1 MMRAELTSLFG
12 LNIYT
17 NTGVYVGK
25 LQDLVIDIEEQKI
38 TGLAVSD
45 VNRELFD
52 LSSRGV
58 IIPYRWV
65 ITAAD
70 IIIVRDVIQRY
81 KKRKEDY

>member
-1 MMRAELTSLFG
+1 MMRTELTSLFG

-25 LQDLVIDIEEQKI
+25 LQDLVIDKDEQKI

-52 LSSRGV
+52 VPSRGV

-70 IIIVRDVIQRY
+70 IVIIRDIVQRY
-81 KKRKEDY
+81 KKRKEE

>member
-1 MMRAELTSLFG
+1 MRAELTSLFG
-12 LNIYT
+12 LNVYT
-17 NTGVYVGK
+17 NAGVYVGK
-25 LQDLVIDIEEQKI
+25 LQDLVIDVEEQKV

-45 VNRELFD
+45 INRELFD
-52 LSSRGV
+52 ISSRGI

-81 KKRKEDY
+81 KKRKED

>member
-1 MMRAELTSLFG
+1 MRAELTSLFG

-17 NTGVYVGK
+17 NNGVYVGK
-25 LQDLVIDIEEQKI
+25 LQDLVIDVEEQKV

-45 VNRELFD
+45 INRELFD
-52 LSSRGV
+52 IRSRGI

-81 KKRKEDY
+81 KKRKED

>member
-1 MMRAELTSLFG
+1 MRTELTSLFG

-25 LQDLVIDIEEQKI
+25 LQDLVIDKDEQKI

-45 VNRELFD
+45 FNRELFD
-52 LSSRGV
+52 VPSRGV

-65 ITAAD
+65 ITTAD
-70 IIIVRDVIQRY
+70 IVIIRDIVQRY
-81 KKRKEDY
+81 KKRKEE

>member
-1 MMRAELTSLFG
+1 MRAELTSLFG

-17 NTGVYVGK
+17 NNGVYVGK
-25 LQDLVIDIEEQKI
+25 LQDLVIDVEEQKI

-45 VNRELFD
+45 INRELFD
-52 LSSRGV
+52 LSSKGV

-70 IIIVRDVIQRY
+70 IIIIRDVIQRY
-81 KKRKEDY
+81 KKQKEE

>member
-1 MMRAELTSLFG
+1 MRAELTSLFG

-52 LSSRGV
+52 LPAEV
-58 IIPYRWV
+58 
-65 ITAAD
+65 
-70 IIIVRDVIQRY
+70 
-81 KKRKEDY
+81 

>member
-1 MMRAELTSLFG
+1 MRAELTSLFG

-17 NTGVYVGK
+17 NNGVYVGK
-25 LQDLVIDIEEQKI
+25 LQDLVIDVEEQKV

-45 VNRELFD
+45 INRELFD
-52 LSSRGV
+52 LSSRGM

-70 IIIVRDVIQRY
+70 IIIIRDVIQSY
-81 KKRKEDY
+81 KKRKED

>member
-1 MMRAELTSLFG
+1 MRAELTSLFG

-17 NTGVYVGK
+17 NNGVYVGK
-25 LQDLVIDIEEQKI
+25 LQDLVIDVGEQKV

-52 LSSRGV
+52 LSSRGI

-81 KKRKEDY
+81 KKRKED

>member
-1 MMRAELTSLFG
+1 MRTDLTSLFG

-45 VNRELFD
+45 TNRELFD
-52 LSSRGV
+52 PTSRGV

-81 KKRKEDY
+81 KKRKED

>member
-1 MMRAELTSLFG
+1 MRAELTSLFG

-17 NTGVYVGK
+17 NNGVYVGK
-25 LQDLVIDIEEQKI
+25 LQDLVIDVEEQKV

-45 VNRELFD
+45 INREIFD
-52 LSSRGV
+52 ISSRGI

-70 IIIVRDVIQRY
+70 IIIIRDVIQRY
-81 KKRKEDY
+81 KKRKED

>member
-1 MMRAELTSLFG
+1 MRAELTLLFG

-17 NTGVYVGK
+17 NNGVYVGK
-25 LQDLVIDIEEQKI
+25 LQDLVMDVEEQKV

-52 LSSRGV
+52 LSSRGI

-70 IIIVRDVIQRY
+70 IIIIRDVIQRY
-81 KKRKEDY
+81 KKRKED

>member
-1 MMRAELTSLFG
+1 MRAELTSLFG
-12 LNIYT
+12 LNVYT

-25 LQDLVIDIEEQKI
+25 LQDFVIDIEEQKV
-38 TGLAVSD
+38 TGLAISD
-45 VNRELFD
+45 INRELFD
-52 LSSRGV
+52 LTSRGV

-81 KKRKEDY
+81 KKRKED

>member
-1 MMRAELTSLFG
+1 MRAELTSLFG

>member
-1 MMRAELTSLFG
+1 MRAELTSLFG
-12 LNIYT
+12 LNVYT
-17 NTGVYVGK
+17 NAGVYVGK

-38 TGLAVSD
+38 TGLAISD
-45 VNRELFD
+45 INRELFD
-52 LSSRGV
+52 LTSRGV

-81 KKRKEDY
+81 KKRKED

>member
-1 MMRAELTSLFG
+1 MRAELTSLFG

-25 LQDLVIDIEEQKI
+25 LQDLVIDVEEQKV

-45 VNRELFD
+45 INRELFD
-52 LSSRGV
+52 LSSRGM

-70 IIIVRDVIQRY
+70 IIMIRDVIQRY
-81 KKRKEDY
+81 KKRKED

>member
-1 MMRAELTSLFG
+1 MRAELTLLFG

-17 NTGVYVGK
+17 NNGVYVGK
-25 LQDLVIDIEEQKI
+25 LQDLVIDVEEQKV

-52 LSSRGV
+52 LSSRGI

-70 IIIVRDVIQRY
+70 IIIIRDVIQRY
-81 KKRKEDY
+81 KKRKED

>member
-1 MMRAELTSLFG
+1 MRAELTSLFG
-12 LNIYT
+12 LNVYT

-25 LQDLVIDIEEQKI
+25 VQDLVIDIEDQKI

-45 VNRELFD
+45 INRELFD
-52 LSSRGV
+52 ITSRGI

-70 IIIVRDVIQRY
+70 VILVRDVIQRY
-81 KKRKEDY
+81 KKKKED

>member
-1 MMRAELTSLFG
+1 MRAELTSLFG

-17 NTGVYVGK
+17 NNGVYVGK
-25 LQDLVIDIEEQKI
+25 LQDLVIDVEEQKV

-45 VNRELFD
+45 INRELFD
-52 LSSRGV
+52 ISSRGI

-70 IIIVRDVIQRY
+70 IIVIRDVIQRY
-81 KKRKEDY
+81 KKRKED

>member
-1 MMRAELTSLFG
+1 MRAELTLLFG

-17 NTGVYVGK
+17 NNGVYVGK
-25 LQDLVIDIEEQKI
+25 LQDLVIDIEEQKV

-45 VNRELFD
+45 INRELFD
-52 LSSRGV
+52 QTSRGI

-70 IIIVRDVIQRY
+70 IIIIRDVIQRY
-81 KKRKEDY
+81 KKRKED

>member
-1 MMRAELTSLFG
+1 MRAELTSLFG

-17 NTGVYVGK
+17 NNGVYVGK
-25 LQDLVIDIEEQKI
+25 LQDLVIDVEEQKV

-45 VNRELFD
+45 INRELFD

-70 IIIVRDVIQRY
+70 IIIIRDVIQRY
-81 KKRKEDY
+81 KKRKED

>member
-1 MMRAELTSLFG
+1 MRAELTSLFG

-25 LQDLVIDIEEQKI
+25 LQDLVIDVEEQKV

-45 VNRELFD
+45 INRELFD
-52 LSSRGV
+52 LSSRGM

-70 IIIVRDVIQRY
+70 IIIIRDVIQRY
-81 KKRKEDY
+81 KKRKED

>member
-1 MMRAELTSLFG
+1 MRAELTSLFG

-17 NTGVYVGK
+17 NNGVYVGK
-25 LQDLVIDIEEQKI
+25 LQDLVIDVEEQKV

-45 VNRELFD
+45 INRELFD
-52 LSSRGV
+52 LSSRGI

-70 IIIVRDVIQRY
+70 IIIIRDVIQRY
-81 KKRKEDY
+81 KKEKED

>member
-1 MMRAELTSLFG
+1 MRTDLTSLFG

-25 LQDLVIDIEEQKI
+25 LQDLVIDIEDQKI
-38 TGLAVSD
+38 TGLAISD
-45 VNRELFD
+45 INRELFD
-52 LSSRGV
+52 LTSRGV

-81 KKRKEDY
+81 KKRKED

>member
-1 MMRAELTSLFG
+1 MRAELTSLFG

-17 NTGVYVGK
+17 NAGVYVGK
-25 LQDLVIDIEEQKI
+25 LQDLVIDIEDQKI
-38 TGLAVSD
+38 TGLAISD
-45 VNRELFD
+45 INRELFD
-52 LSSRGV
+52 LTSRGV

-81 KKRKEDY
+81 KKRKED

>member
-1 MMRAELTSLFG
+1 MRAELTSLFG

-17 NTGVYVGK
+17 NNGVYVGK
-25 LQDLVIDIEEQKI
+25 LQDLVIDVEEQKV

-45 VNRELFD
+45 INREIFD
-52 LSSRGV
+52 LSSRGI

-70 IIIVRDVIQRY
+70 IIIIRDVIQRY
-81 KKRKEDY
+81 KKRKED

>member
-1 MMRAELTSLFG
+1 MRAELTSLFG

-17 NTGVYVGK
+17 NAGVYVGK
-25 LQDLVIDIEEQKI
+25 LQDLVIDIEDQKI
-38 TGLAVSD
+38 TGLAISD
-45 VNRELFD
+45 INRELFD
-52 LSSRGV
+52 LTSRGV

-81 KKRKEDY
+81 KKRKEN

>member
-12 LNIYT
+12 LSIYT

-25 LQDLVIDIEEQKI
+25 LQDLVIDIDDQKI

-45 VNRELFD
+45 INRELFD
-52 LSSRGV
+52 LTTRGV

-70 IIIVRDVIQRY
+70 IIIIRDVVQRY
-81 KKRKEDY
+81 KKRKED

>member
-1 MMRAELTSLFG
+1 MRAELTSLFG

-17 NTGVYVGK
+17 NNGVYVGK
-25 LQDLVIDIEEQKI
+25 LQDLVIDVEEQKV

-45 VNRELFD
+45 INRELFD
-52 LSSRGV
+52 ISSRGI

-81 KKRKEDY
+81 KKRKED